1 MSRILVIPT
10 LLIFSVVCWTQEK
23 ASQPQSGQ
31 WPLPTVNHFSVDIL
45 NQNINPCDN
54 FYQYVCSNWMAANPI
69 PPDQPAWGTGFD
81 SNLELY
87 NQTILRNALQ
97 AAATAK
103 NRDAVHQ
110 KIGDYWTSC
119 MNETEI
125 DQSALKPIQPDLDRI
140 AAMKSVKELPDVLAI
155 FQKSYPSAWTS
166 NDNQTA
172 TALFGYGPIIDYN
185 DATLV
190 VGGFDQGGLSLPS
203 RDFYLSDNKRMQDIR
218 RKFVSHVQRMLE
230 LAGEKLADAQSH
242 AATILRI
249 ETYFAKLQMD
259 NVKRRDPVNLNN
271 IMSLQQVKALAPSFD
286 WSRYLKLIGS
296 PEPKHYLV
304 STPDF
309 FRGLEPILKQE
320 SLDAWKTYLRW
331 WILHGSSSY
340 LSKSFVEESFN
351 FFGATLNGLQQNE
364 PRWRRCVGYAD
375 RDLGEALGQAYVD
388 VAFSAESKLR
398 MKEMVKAIEEALAQ
412 DIQTLDWMTP
422 ATKKQAEMKLKAI
435 YDKIGY
441 PDKWRDYSSMKV
453 VPDNLVGNLHQA
465 TAFEFKRQLDKIG
478 KPVDREEWTMT
489 PPTINAY
496 YDPQE
501 NTINFP
507 AGILQPPFFDPG
519 KGDAE
524 NYGAIGLVIGHEIS
538 HGFDD
543 QGRKFDAEGKLRDW
557 WTPEDRKRYDEHTVC
572 IEREYTH
579 EVPSLGVK
587 TNGALTLGEDSADNA
602 GLRIALLAL
611 ENTYKK
617 SGKSLDSRETD
628 GFSPR
633 QKFFLAHAFSWCA
646 QYRPDFARIVVTT
659 NPHSLPEYRV
669 NYVDKNAPE
678 FWKAYG
684 CKKGQAMVSDNS
696 CRVW

>member
-1 MSRILVIPT
+1 
-10 LLIFSVVCWTQEK
+10 
-23 ASQPQSGQ
+23 
-31 WPLPTVNHFSVDIL
+31 
-45 NQNINPCDN
+45 
-54 FYQYVCSNWMAANPI
+54 
-69 PPDQPAWGTGFD
+69 
-81 SNLELY
+81 
-87 NQTILRNALQ
+87 
-97 AAATAK
+97 
-103 NRDAVHQ
+103 
-110 KIGDYWTSC
+110 
-119 MNETEI
+119 
-125 DQSALKPIQPDLDRI
+125 
-140 AAMKSVKELPDVLAI
+140 
-155 FQKSYPSAWTS
+155 
-166 NDNQTA
+166 
-172 TALFGYGPIIDYN
+172 
-185 DATLV
+185 
-190 VGGFDQGGLSLPS
+190 
-203 RDFYLSDNKRMQDIR
+203 
-218 RKFVSHVQRMLE
+218 
-230 LAGEKLADAQSH
+230 
-242 AATILRI
+242 
-249 ETYFAKLQMD
+249 
-259 NVKRRDPVNLNN
+259 
-271 IMSLQQVKALAPSFD
+271 
-286 WSRYLKLIGS
+286 
-296 PEPKHYLV
+296 
-304 STPDF
+304 
-309 FRGLEPILKQE
+309 
-320 SLDAWKTYLRW
+320 
-331 WILHGSSSY
+331 
-340 LSKSFVEESFN
+340 
-351 FFGATLNGLQQNE
+351 
-364 PRWRRCVGYAD
+364 
-375 RDLGEALGQAYVD
+375 VD
-388 VAFSAESKLR
+388 VAFSAESKRR

-441 PDKWRDYSSMKV
+441 PDRWRDYSGLKV
-453 VPDNLVGNLHQA
+453 VPDNLVANIHQA

-507 AGILQPPFFDPG
+507 AGILQPPFFDPS

-543 QGRKFDAEGKLRDW
+543 QGRKFDATGKLRDW
-557 WTPEDRKRYDEHTVC
+557 WTPEDRKRYDEHAAC

-617 SGKSLDSRETD
+617 NGKSLDSHETD

-633 QKFFLAHAFSWCA
+633 QKFFLAHAFSWCT
-646 QYRPDFARIVVTT
+646 QYRPDFARLVVTT